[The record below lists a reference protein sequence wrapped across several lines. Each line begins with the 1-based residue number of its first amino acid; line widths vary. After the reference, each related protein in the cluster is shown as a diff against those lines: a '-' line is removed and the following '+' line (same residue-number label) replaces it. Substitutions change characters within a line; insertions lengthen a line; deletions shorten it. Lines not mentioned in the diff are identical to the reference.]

1 MSDPTRDFGPTFDQ
15 HLAALSE
22 WLDPVTVAA
31 YFNEVWA
38 LWEDGMD
45 ARETGETIRAAMPD
59 PVSL

>member
-1 MSDPTRDFGPTFDQ
+1 MSADPYDFGPTFMQ

-31 YFNEVWA
+31 YFEEVWA

-45 ARETGETIRAAMPD
+45 ARETGETILAAMPID
-59 PVSL
+59 A